1 MVYSMPSSKEE
12 AGYLEG
18 CVSIIVNTL
27 LFIIKLY
34 TGILAN
40 SIAIIADAFHTLS
53 DSITSAALIIGYKI
67 AFKPPDEEHPFG
79 HQRFESVTSI
89 IIGTLLGVVGFEF
102 IQRSISKLISRETLI
117 FSWIAVILLTVS
129 VIAKELLAR
138 WALGLATRFNAE
150 SIKADAWH
158 HRSDAVATQ
167 IVLIGLFMS
176 RLVWWI
182 DGVLGLMVS
191 GLIIYVAYDII
202 KRSSKN
208 ILGRSPTP
216 SEKSKLKELASRIS
230 GNIRDLHHVHLHE
243 YGEHVEV
250 TLHIRLPPDINLN
263 EAHEIASKL
272 EELIRKE
279 LKWEATIHVEPY
291 KD

>member
-18 CVSIIVNTL
+18 WVSVIVNIL

-34 TGILAN
+34 AGILAN

-53 DSITSAALIIGYKI
+53 DSITSVALIIGYKI
-67 AFKPPDEEHPFG
+67 AFRPPDKEHPFG

-89 IIGTLLGVVGFEF
+89 IIGTLLGVIGFEF
-102 IQRSISKLISRETLI
+102 VQRSISKLISGETLI
-117 FSWIAVILLTVS
+117 FSWIAVIVLAVS
-129 VIAKELLAR
+129 VVVKEWLAR
-138 WALGLATRFNAE
+138 WALGLAARFNAG

-158 HRSDAVATQ
+158 HRSDAVATLL
-167 IVLIGLFMS
+167 VLIGLLTS
-176 RLVWWI
+176 SLAWWI

-202 KRSSKN
+202 KKASEN
-208 ILGRSPTP
+208 IMGRSPTP
-216 SEKSKLKELASRIS
+216 SETSMLKELASRIS
-230 GNIRDLHHVHLHE
+230 SDIRDLHHVHLHE

-250 TLHIRLPPDINLN
+250 TLHIRLPPGINLN

-279 LKWEATIHVEPY
+279 LKWGATIHVEPY